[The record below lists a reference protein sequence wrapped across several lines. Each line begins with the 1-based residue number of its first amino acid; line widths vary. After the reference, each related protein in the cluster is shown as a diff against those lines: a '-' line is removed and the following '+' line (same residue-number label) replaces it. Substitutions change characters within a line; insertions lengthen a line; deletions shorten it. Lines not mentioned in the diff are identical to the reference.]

1 MEDKKEALIL
11 VGHGSRLP
19 FSKELIQTIAEKI
32 RAKNEYEVV
41 EYGMMEFNTPTIKDA
56 VEAAIAKGSKRL
68 IVVPVFLAPGNHSER
83 DIPTILGLAPTEKAA
98 MIIAEGEHHHD
109 HHHEHEHEHCHENDH
124 EHEHE
129 HCHEDDHEHEHHH
142 EHHHHDHKSDAVG
155 PLPEG
160 VEIVYRG
167 TIGADDKIVDIV
179 LERAKG
185 Q

>member
-19 FSKELIQTIAEKI
+19 FSKELIQTITEKI

-83 DIPTILGLAPTEKAA
+83 DIPTILGLAPTEKAK
-98 MIIAEGEHHHD
+98 MIIAEEEHHHEHHHD
-109 HHHEHEHEHCHENDH
+109 HDHGHCHEDGHEHEHEHHHDH
-124 EHEHE
+124 
-129 HCHEDDHEHEHHH
+129 DHEHHH
-142 EHHHHDHKSDAVG
+142 EHHHHDHKCDAVG
-155 PLPEG
+155 QLPED